1 MNFTDLIAYFESLA
15 TRHRDIRHCQT
26 EKHFFRFEV
35 DEVLAGINRLDVNYP
50 MLVLEGYNFG
60 FTDQNSDNLIKNRS
74 GAFILLGQISDLSDY
89 GQVHEVWDALEQLG
103 DDILARIRSDK
114 QSRKVP
120 VVRDFNLDSV
130 QASLLVN
137 AYGNNAG
144 IRYTFTISSVQ
155 PSDVDLEKW
164 MA

>member
-15 TRHRDIRHCQT
+15 TRHRDIRHSLT

-35 DEVLAGINRLDVNYP
+35 DEVLAGINRTDVNYP

-60 FTDQNSDNLIKNRS
+60 FTDQTSDNLIKNRS

-89 GQVHEVWDALEQLG
+89 GQVHEVWDSLEQLG

-114 QSRKVP
+114 QSRQVP

-155 PSDVDLEKW
+155 PSEVDPDKW
-164 MA
+164 LA